1 MMLFKRVSDSF
12 KHIEGRE
19 WALLCLETLGV
30 LIGILVAF
38 ELQEW
43 AGQRADAAKHRQ
55 LMERLFDESETDVA
69 VLRSMRGVY
78 QEAGATERNFAVAV
92 SAGKCPD
99 EAAWSAVATV
109 NMYPPLTA
117 PSGVYDELMGAGG
130 LSSIEDS
137 SVRAAIEQFRGNL
150 DFAARQSEQF
160 HVARSAHANGVAID
174 DPRVHV
180 RFDPSADEPEI
191 IAYDRKALC
200 ADSGFR
206 NRMIDAVRDHSV
218 IQSRQAALTDLAI
231 RMCARLRRLVGG
243 TCTPPD
249 GPLGAAD
256 QATAR
261 KALKAAS

>member
-12 KHIEGRE
+12 RHIEGRE

-78 QEAGATERNFAVAV
+78 QEASATERNFAVAV

-130 LSSIEDS
+130 LSSIEVIGSRRDRT
-137 SVRAAIEQFRGNL
+137 VPREPRLRGATKRAISRRSIC
-150 DFAARQSEQF
+150 ARQRSRDRRSAR
-160 HVARSAHANGVAID
+160 ARSLRSIGRRA
-174 DPRVHV
+174 
-180 RFDPSADEPEI
+180 
-191 IAYDRKALC
+191 
-200 ADSGFR
+200 
-206 NRMIDAVRDHSV
+206 RDH
-218 IQSRQAALTDLAI
+218 
-231 RMCARLRRLVGG
+231 RL
-243 TCTPPD
+243 
-249 GPLGAAD
+249 
-256 QATAR
+256 
-261 KALKAAS
+261 